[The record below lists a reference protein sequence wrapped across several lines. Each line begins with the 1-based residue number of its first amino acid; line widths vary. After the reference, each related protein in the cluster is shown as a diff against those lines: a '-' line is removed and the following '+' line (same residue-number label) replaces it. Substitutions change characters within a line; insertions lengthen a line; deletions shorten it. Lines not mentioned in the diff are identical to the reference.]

1 MALAHPQKNN
11 ERLRYEI
18 ERSLGSYVTDMRTH
32 DGYTVEL
39 LGRNGNM
46 LTIDGHVCW
55 EAFGVHPN
63 QVRHA
68 GSTATT
74 VNPYAASYR
83 GVSMSNASL
92 QQYVN
97 QIQNMAM
104 SQGYMVVDSGFANGT
119 SYMVTDCSVTPISP
133 KESKKK
139 TNKKLHD
146 LFFHR
151 REKEGARPF

>member
-1 MALAHPQKNN
+1 
-11 ERLRYEI
+11 
-18 ERSLGSYVTDMRTH
+18 MRTH
-32 DGYTVEL
+32 DGGYTVEL

-46 LTIDGHVCW
+46 MRVDAQTAE
-55 EAFGVHPN
+55 EAFGIRPY
-63 QVRHA
+63 QVRQA

-74 VNPYAASYR
+74 VNPYAASYQ

-92 QQYVN
+92 QHYVN
-97 QIQNMAM
+97 SIQNMAI
-104 SQGYMVVDSGFANGT
+104 QNGCYTDYNGYVVVDQGFANGT
-119 SYMVTDCSVTPISP
+119 GYMVSNASVAPIAP